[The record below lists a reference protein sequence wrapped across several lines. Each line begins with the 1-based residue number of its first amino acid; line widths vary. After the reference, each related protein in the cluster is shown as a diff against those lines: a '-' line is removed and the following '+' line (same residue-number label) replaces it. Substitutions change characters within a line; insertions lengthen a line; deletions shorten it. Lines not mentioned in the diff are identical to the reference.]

1 MDYQCMQQK
10 KHFVGWFFVI
20 PNYKTIMS
28 RKMDDKKN
36 RAKKAMKNKIAVHKK
51 RRKHVQKNLQ
61 EKLSSEIMYNQ
72 AKEDQ
77 KSCKE
82 G

>member
-1 MDYQCMQQK
+1 
-10 KHFVGWFFVI
+10 
-20 PNYKTIMS
+20 MS